1 MKSYI
6 KIIIGA
12 LLIGS
17 LFAYFFYKDINASVE
32 ALSSVENTV
41 HLFQVGVFKNIDNAK
56 NMQDNYTSAII
67 YEDNSGYFRV
77 LVGIAYMEE
86 NKVKLEA
93 FFTNLGVEYYIKDV
107 KMNEEFTDMLRNYE
121 TVIIK
126 SEEREVI
133 ENINAAMLE
142 LFLTYLN

>member
-1 MKSYI
+1 MKDVILWTGAGQIGLAIARRVGYGK
-6 KIIIGA
+6 KI
-12 LLIGS
+12 
-17 LFAYFFYKDINASVE
+17 V
-32 ALSSVENTV
+32 
-41 HLFQVGVFKNIDNAK
+41 VGDKNIDNAK

-93 FFTNLGVEYYIKDV
+93 FFTNLGIEYYIKDV

>member
-41 HLFQVGVFKNIDNAK
+41 HLFQVGVFKNIANAK

-133 ENINAAMLE
+133 ENINASMLE